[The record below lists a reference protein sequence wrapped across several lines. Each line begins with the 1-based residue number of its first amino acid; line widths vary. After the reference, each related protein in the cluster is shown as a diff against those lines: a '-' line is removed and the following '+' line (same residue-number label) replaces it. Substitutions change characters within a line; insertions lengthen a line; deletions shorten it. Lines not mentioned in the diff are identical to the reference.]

1 MRLGHLLFVLFLTIL
16 LAACGDKI
24 EANMSEEIQDFE
36 FTTQDNTQL
45 SLQDLEG
52 KWWLADFM
60 YTNCTLVCPSMTSN
74 MVKVQ
79 KKLKEEDL
87 DVQIISFSV
96 DPNYDSPN
104 VLKEYAIEYEADLSN
119 WYFLTGYDFETIKDL
134 SINSF
139 QTMLQEGTPEN
150 ENDLIAHS
158 TSFFL
163 INPNGELIKKY
174 DGMGTQQV
182 DEIIEDLKKV
192 L

>member
-182 DEIIEDLKKV
+182 DEIIEDFKKV